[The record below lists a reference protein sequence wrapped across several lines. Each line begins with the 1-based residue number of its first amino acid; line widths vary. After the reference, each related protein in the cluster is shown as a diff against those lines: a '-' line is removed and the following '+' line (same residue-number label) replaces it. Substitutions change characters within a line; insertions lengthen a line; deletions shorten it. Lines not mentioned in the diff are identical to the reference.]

1 MQKSISTKD
10 SSKNIADVDEL
21 VARAKEMTSEFIYLC
36 YAYPRS
42 DVRFTLY
49 SLM

>member
-1 MQKSISTKD
+1 MQKSMTSNDRTE
-10 SSKNIADVDEL
+10 NIADVDEL